1 MVENASFGY
10 ATNVCLL
17 CRGLLEFARLEERNN
32 RMRAP
37 KVYAVSA
44 LITIFTL
51 LAAGYAQTSSA
62 RTGLE
67 AINSQDASPKPSNSG
82 ERRAT
87 GTLPNSANNPGQ
99 AAPGGKIGR
108 LSPGQRTTPAT
119 PAAADQNSPLVT
131 APLESQSGI
140 PQSALFELF
149 FNNMSVLNQ
158 VADKDDKA
166 GDHISA
172 AAWRTHDQ
180 RAAGLNDAEGQILW
194 EITLDCIR
202 ILKEN
207 DAKIRALAER
217 DRAQMTPGVISPAS
231 VEMIQTFEDRKKIIS
246 DHIERLREA
255 LGDASF
261 NKLDTYVHSLF
272 HAEVIAPK
280 PATPSTTPTEKSQKE
295 SR

>member
-1 MVENASFGY
+1 
-10 ATNVCLL
+10 
-17 CRGLLEFARLEERNN
+17 
-32 RMRAP
+32 MRVP
-37 KVYAVSA
+37 QLYVVSV
-44 LITIFTL
+44 LITICTA
-51 LAAGYAQTSSA
+51 LAAGYAQTSNA
-62 RTGLE
+62 RTAPE
-67 AINSQDASPKPSNSG
+67 TNSQDASPKPSNSG
-82 ERRAT
+82 GPAT
-87 GTLPNSANNPGQ
+87 GAVHGSANNPGQ
-99 AAPGGKIGR
+99 AAPGQKIGR
-108 LSPGQRTTPAT
+108 VSPTQRATPAI

-180 RAAGLNDAEGQILW
+180 RAAGLNDAEGQILR
-194 EITLDCIR
+194 EITLDCLR
-202 ILKEN
+202 ALKEQ
-207 DAKIRALAER
+207 DAKFQAAAEKF
-217 DRAQMTPGVISPAS
+217 RAQLKPGAP
-231 VEMIQTFEDRKKIIS
+231 IQIPPELVQMDEDRKKIMS

-261 NKLDTYVHSLF
+261 NKLDTYVHSSF

-280 PATPSTTPTEKSQKE
+280 PATPSTAIIEKNQKE
-295 SR
+295 SK

>member
-1 MVENASFGY
+1 
-10 ATNVCLL
+10 
-17 CRGLLEFARLEERNN
+17 
-32 RMRAP
+32 MRAP
-37 KVYAVSA
+37 KVYAVPVLVA
-44 LITIFTL
+44 ICTL
-51 LAAGYAQTSSA
+51 LAAGYAQTSNA
-62 RTGLE
+62 RTGPE
-67 AINSQDASPKPSNSG
+67 AVNSQDASPTPSNSG
-82 ERRAT
+82 AHPAP

-108 LSPGQRTTPAT
+108 LSPSQRATPAI
-119 PAAADQNSPLVT
+119 PAAADENSPLVT

-180 RAAGLNDAEGQILW
+180 RAAGLNDAEGQIMR
-194 EITLDCIR
+194 EIVLDCIR

-217 DRAQMTPGVISPAS
+217 DRAQMPPGVASPAS
-231 VEMIQTFEDRKKIIS
+231 VEMIQAFEDRKKVVN

-261 NKLDTYVHSLF
+261 NKLDTYVHSSF

-280 PATPSTTPTEKSQKE
+280 PATPSTTIIEKNQKE
-295 SR
+295 RK